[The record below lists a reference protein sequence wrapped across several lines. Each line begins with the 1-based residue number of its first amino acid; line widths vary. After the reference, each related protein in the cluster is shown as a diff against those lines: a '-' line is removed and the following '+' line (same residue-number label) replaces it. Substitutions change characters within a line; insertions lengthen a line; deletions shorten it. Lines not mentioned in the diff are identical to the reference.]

1 MQHSHTALNTS
12 RFQRIKQMTET
23 HTSASHLDA
32 IASAMPDPI
41 FVMGQDGTY
50 LDIVGGQERSLYADG
65 SGLIGKTYHDVLPE
79 QMAQRFLNV
88 VQNAIKDNRLQEIE
102 YQLADE
108 EVDGIE
114 GSTKGGQWY
123 EARVYP
129 VKEGTYDQPAA
140 IWLAINITSRKHMEE
155 QLEHL
160 SSNDPLTNLYN
171 RDFFLDIVNEEI
183 NKSKMNN
190 QPLSLFKIN
199 LDCFKRITDR
209 YGHEMG
215 DTAILTAAHAIK
227 NVVKDL
233 GMVGRLSCDQFMVV
247 LPEVKAVDAFRIAK
261 LAQETIC
268 SQKIKLDDGEITHL
282 TSHAGVTEL
291 RKPEED
297 SQTLFSRVNEAIS
310 GIEGKKDITNIM

>member
-1 MQHSHTALNTS
+1 
-12 RFQRIKQMTET
+12 MTEMLT
-23 HTSASHLDA
+23 NHLDA
-32 IASAMPDPI
+32 IANAMPDPI

-50 LDIVGGQERSLYADG
+50 LDIVGGQERTLYADG
-65 SGLIGKTYHDVLPE
+65 STLIGKKYHDVLPE
-79 QMAQRFLNV
+79 QMAERFLNV
-88 VQNAIKDNRLQEIE
+88 VQTAIKDNRLQEIE

-108 EVDGIE
+108 EINGIE

-129 VKEGTYDQPAA
+129 VKEGTYEQPAA

-171 RDFFLDIVNEEI
+171 RDYFLDIVDEEI
-183 NKSKMNN
+183 NKAKMNN

-199 LDCFKRITDR
+199 LDCFKRVTDR

-215 DTAILTAAHAIK
+215 DKAILTAAHALK
-227 NVVKDL
+227 KVVKEL

-247 LPEVKAVDAFRIAK
+247 LPGVKAVDAFRIAK
-261 LAQETIC
+261 LSQETITA
-268 SQKIKLDDGEITHL
+268 QKIKLDDNTTTCL

-291 RKPEED
+291 RNDHED
-297 SQTLFSRVNEAIS
+297 SQTLFLRVNNAIS
-310 GIEGKKDITNIM
+310 AIEGKKDITNIM